1 MRGARLK
8 ARGRAKRGARAPW
21 ERRRGTRVTSGGRN
35 SRGYLLKRK
44 HMLIKVNVPGGEH
57 TVGDGIIAPISLG
70 VGGVADED
78 ASDRTGCEFVRSGI
92 GSARIAKAPENTQ
105 AIIRWGRTEEK
116 MVRCIV
122 PPWAA
127 RAKVKE
133 KRSSSECVRPETRRH
148 VSMEQERANAAFR
161 VQRTRSS

>member
-1 MRGARLK
+1 
-8 ARGRAKRGARAPW
+8 
-21 ERRRGTRVTSGGRN
+21 
-35 SRGYLLKRK
+35 
-44 HMLIKVNVPGGEH
+44 MLIKVNVLGSEH
-57 TVGDGIIAPISLG
+57 TMGDRIVALIFLG

-78 ASDRTGCEFVRSGI
+78 ASYRTRCEFMRSGV

-133 KRSSSECVRPETRRH
+133 K
-148 VSMEQERANAAFR
+148 
-161 VQRTRSS
+161 